1 MVLGIQDFKNPPN
14 VDILFSNDV
23 LRKILKMCAAKGA
36 FIQRHGACVRYM
48 QAVPRGPVDATPTLA
63 SNLALQADLRDM
75 NPLVEMEPTQ
85 FVYGDKLLNM
95 RMLCCH
101 VEIPDSSPSISYGK
115 GLAAFQDLHMVF
127 MFKRCIDTDNV
138 CWPIGTTHHLHVCKL
153 KSLNTAKSK
162 SPICLHPWS
171 ARWPRLTLGEDC
183 KPTWLHLISQ
193 ECHNRGRAAPG
204 MCWSAVLRLW
214 GSDANAIL
222 LHFFLYF
229 FGTCLDLSWLLGQFL
244 PTFLASSDSADLA
257 FGKQGHGTVHG
268 TVYGTVQAAPG
279 ATSILIQLRRQT
291 KAKCDLVTGCR
302 RLGKK
307 LGYRW
312 THKWLGDF

>member
-138 CWPIGTTHHLHVCKL
+138 C
-153 KSLNTAKSK
+153 
-162 SPICLHPWS
+162 
-171 ARWPRLTLGEDC
+171 
-183 KPTWLHLISQ
+183 
-193 ECHNRGRAAPG
+193 
-204 MCWSAVLRLW
+204 
-214 GSDANAIL
+214 
-222 LHFFLYF
+222 
-229 FGTCLDLSWLLGQFL
+229 
-244 PTFLASSDSADLA
+244 
-257 FGKQGHGTVHG
+257 
-268 TVYGTVQAAPG
+268 
-279 ATSILIQLRRQT
+279 
-291 KAKCDLVTGCR
+291 
-302 RLGKK
+302 
-307 LGYRW
+307 
-312 THKWLGDF
+312 